1 MEAEQPG
8 FIVVQSS
15 DTSRYFAVNLS
26 PEESNLLA
34 TSVGTVNDL
43 IINPETSPVQSR
55 EVRTAQ
61 MVAELEQPQRLWWW
75 ILCLVIVLL
84 LAEAKI
90 ANRTYR

>member
-1 MEAEQPG
+1 VDLDG
-8 FIVVQSS
+8 
-15 DTSRYFAVNLS
+15 TTGYFAVNLA

-43 IINPETSPVQSR
+43 IINPETSPIQSR

-61 MVAELEQPQRLWWW
+61 MVAELEQPQRIWWW
-75 ILCLVIVLL
+75 ILCLVIVLM

-90 ANRTYR
+90 ANQTYR